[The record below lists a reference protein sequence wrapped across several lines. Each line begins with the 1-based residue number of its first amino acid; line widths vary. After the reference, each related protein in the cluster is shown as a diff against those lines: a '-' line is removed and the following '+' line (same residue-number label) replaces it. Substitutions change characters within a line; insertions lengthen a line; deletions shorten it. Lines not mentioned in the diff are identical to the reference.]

1 MHTNI
6 RTVSEK
12 REEDM
17 TEIKFRGTLGT
28 MDKRKWL
35 LTFH

>member
-1 MHTNI
+1 MHTN
-6 RTVSEK
+6 TVSEK

-17 TEIKFRGTLGT
+17 AEIKFIARVST

-35 LTFH
+35 LTFY